1 MELLSYK
8 SINCFSLSLFCFKH
22 CFYTIS
28 NKILNSILNPCHRLN
43 HATVTN
49 KQYDTNKGIY
59 TRKIYL
65 MLIACTLSEIKVRK
79 GYRYL
84 NLTFRLN
91 LVIVYTRRMD
101 SANSDTTHANDNV
114 TTFQEVPRRVGKGTA
129 KWIRLLGGGGGIAS
143 FCGAYT

>member
-1 MELLSYK
+1 
-8 SINCFSLSLFCFKH
+8 
-22 CFYTIS
+22 
-28 NKILNSILNPCHRLN
+28 
-43 HATVTN
+43 
-49 KQYDTNKGIY
+49 
-59 TRKIYL
+59 

-114 TTFQEVPRRVGKGTA
+114 KTFQEVLRRVGKGTA
-129 KWIRLLGGGGGIAS
+129 KWIRLLGGGGEVELPVFVEPIRKIP
-143 FCGAYT
+143 F